1 MDKPTEGRPNPRRE
15 ESSVEEDARK
25 VSFASQEDFVRA
37 LNGVRVIKRILV
49 ANNGIA
55 AVKCMRSIRSW
66 AYATFRN
73 AEAFFFVCMASP
85 EDIQANAEYI
95 KMANKM
101 VMVPGGS
108 NLNNYANVELIFQT
122 AVANHVDAVWA
133 GWGHASENPQLPKI
147 LAEHNIALLGP
158 DHDAMW
164 ALGDKIAST
173 ILAQSAG
180 IPTVPWSGSHIVVNT
195 EDVLSPGSS
204 IAQPPSSRRSVS
216 ELISP
221 EDYDRACVSTVE
233 HCQAA
238 CNKIGYPVMIKASE
252 GGGGKGI
259 RRATHSTE
267 VAGLFTQ
274 VQSEVPESPIFV
286 MKCVEHVRHLEV
298 QLLADQYGEA
308 ISLFGRDCSV
318 QRRHQKILEEAPVIV
333 APQEVFDAMERA
345 AIKLAKLV
353 GYTSAGTV
361 EYLYNTETQEFFF
374 LELNPRLQVEHPC
387 TEVISGVNL
396 PACQLQIAMGIPLVR
411 IKDIRNLFGLGQS
424 ENYAVSLSDNL
435 SLRKP
440 PSSHV
445 IAVRVTSEDPDEGF
459 KPRSGDVFELNFKSS
474 RSVWGYFSV
483 GTVGGIHEFADSQFG
498 HCFSAEASREQA
510 RENMVLALRELL
522 IRGDFRTTVEYLIK
536 ILESDAYIYNEIDT
550 EWLDRLIAQKDRP
563 AKPDICLG
571 VMCTALHIAFRTL
584 EQAYRNFEMLFERGQ
599 FFPTNQLSNCVD
611 VTLISEGVKYVL
623 QVVRTGK
630 TSFHLIT
637 NGGLQAAEVH
647 RMSGDGLLITHE
659 SSSYMTYCREDAQ
672 GYQTVIDNRTIVFSK
687 ECDLSLL
694 RSPSPGKLVQ
704 FTVSDGCH
712 VFENEVYALVEV
724 MKLVLELRSPA
735 SGCIFHLRCAGAIL
749 ESGALIARLQLDDPQ
764 QCPALSL
771 FTGQL
776 NPVHSTPS
784 GLYQHDSGPALS
796 LSSGVASVEFSL
808 AAEAG
813 VETAPPPATEA
824 ADSASLSTESLE
836 MQLPATADAVSST
849 FTPNVMD
856 EAGQHHVF
864 HRCFSELEEVL
875 AGYALPE
882 PFFTPWLNRK
892 LDELFQ
898 CLRCPRL
905 PLLELEEA
913 VAQLSGR
920 LPVAVEQSLCALTA
934 SYADEVTSMLSN
946 FPADK
951 IVRLVEGHIASR
963 RLESTSEPNVTEA
976 SITAFQQTIKRLID
990 LADRYRG
997 GLRGH
1002 AARTITNLLLAY
1014 LAVEQHYQHGQFDRC
1029 VNLLLTRH
1037 KAATASGSGSFE
1049 GASTSRKAADMLPPI
1064 SWTLPDSVQRLA
1076 DPTSVTD
1083 VVSVHFSHHQLAAK
1097 NVLIVGLIERFT
1109 RQRDITPTRDLLDSL
1124 TALTQLGMAANS
1136 KVALAARK
1144 YLISAQSPP
1153 YELRRNQVESII
1165 LSAINNYNEHF
1176 PMENLQRLITCETS
1190 VYDVLLD
1197 FLYHPN
1203 PLVVSAALEVYVRRS
1218 YITYELTGVQ
1228 HFDLP
1233 AGVSCIFF
1241 KFLLPQASMHLNFWR
1256 HYISTLRH
1264 PPGESAK
1271 TSSTK
1276 ISSEAS
1282 MGSEDSKSSELDWF
1296 LAGDCANMYQANSE
1310 QPGGQENATMFSPS
1324 SDATLVSRSHCQ
1336 RTGSVG
1342 GFSDLGTPTPGFRC
1356 VSGRERLGSIAVFK
1370 SFADFKSSFPS
1381 LISRLQQKL
1390 KTIDLEKRA
1399 GGRRQNS
1406 FSSSQTCRAATC
1418 GTMPSDSFV
1427 SFQDPPFHATSVNDV
1442 PMNVLNIALQS
1453 TGLTTT
1459 VSGSHSS
1466 PSLAEDEVNEEADV
1480 QLLEEFCQAN
1490 SQLLQSV
1497 GIRRVTFMI
1506 VMPRKFPVFFTFRAR
1521 DNFREDRVYRHLEPA
1536 LAFQME
1542 INRLRNYNLELIPVL
1557 NRRMHIYLG
1566 QAKIS
1571 QGQGAV
1577 DFRFFVRSMIR
1588 HADLVSKAA
1597 SFEYLRS
1604 EAERT
1609 LLEAMDALE
1618 VAFTH
1623 PKAGFTTGNHIFFNF
1638 APTLLLED
1646 MRQLQLTVRRTI
1658 VRYATRLIKLRVS
1671 HAELKMVVRLRK
1683 NGPRVPI
1690 RLFIANEQGYS
1701 LKLEV
1706 YREVP
1711 NLVTGAVHLASYGS
1725 HVGRLHGALADMP
1738 YETKD
1743 FLQLKRF
1750 QAQKFNSS
1758 YVYDYPALFG
1768 QVLRDDWENYR
1779 PSTVYF
1785 TLENEVGES
1794 QAQTSVTAEKSV
1806 GTEAPGRP
1814 FSDYILECTEL
1825 CLDGSGQLIP
1835 VDRVA
1840 GLNKVGIVV
1849 WKMVMKTLEFPG
1861 GRPVIVIAND
1871 VTHKA
1876 GSFGPAEDLIFYR
1889 ASELARRLGI
1899 PRVFIAAN
1907 TGARIRLAEE
1917 VKAVFKVA
1925 WIDDSNPAK
1934 GFRYLYLTESDYT
1947 KLDALKSVNCELV
1960 EENGEKR
1967 YKIID
1972 VIGRD
1977 FDISVENLRGSALIA
1992 GETAAAYEECFTI
2005 SVVPSRTIGI
2015 GAYLVRLGQRVIQV
2029 DNSHIILTGAMALN
2043 KLLGREVYTSNSQ
2056 LGGVQVMANNGVCH
2070 SVVPDE
2076 YAALQHVIKWLSFVP
2091 YERGGRLPILRRP
2104 LPPSILSQVSSASS
2118 LTLTAS
2124 SQVEPNSDTDL
2135 PAESLAL
2142 LYDPIDRPVE
2152 YLPTRERQN
2161 DDPRWMFA
2169 GVMSGQLQTPTPS
2182 ATSTPPGSG
2191 TQIAQTNEATTPTPR
2206 GAAGNGGG
2214 RWLSGFFD
2222 WGTWEESLA
2231 AWAAGVVVGR
2241 ARLGGIPCGI
2251 ICPETRVSISRVPA
2265 DPANPAS
2272 EAQTISQAGQV
2283 WYPDSSYKTAQA
2295 IADFA
2300 REGLPL
2306 FIFANWR
2313 GFSGGLKDM
2322 YDQVLKFGAMI
2333 VESLRTY
2340 TNPVFVYLPPHAEL
2354 RGGAWVVIDPA
2365 INPDNMELFCSPD
2378 TCRGGVLEPEGTVEI
2393 KYRTADLLATIN
2405 RLDDECRRLSEEIK
2419 ARSTGRQQL
2428 LQPQQSSGSCN
2439 ATATTPASSSTL
2451 KGLQERLV
2459 ARQHMLLPI
2468 YQQVAHRFADLH
2480 DTPGRMTARGLVH
2493 GTVDWRSSR
2502 AFFFARLSRRLLEL
2516 EAVRLLRQAQNPLNT
2531 PDAVPPAPGDRCSE
2545 EIEEEAEAEVRW
2557 SHQDKGKVRTRL
2569 WSRAVDCRLR
2579 TSSDCESPSSRMPLE
2594 VLGVPRSELR
2604 DLTHSSELN
2613 AEPDAVLLSDAER
2626 ACYLIAQIGAQRSA
2640 SVRRDL
2646 TRLRRWFIQD
2656 HLSKETPESCL
2667 IFPGATACNETVG
2680 DSIAPP
2686 VFSLADVQPSASSDL
2701 AEAVRAWETSDATV
2715 ARWLAVQLE
2724 HPDLCRLL
2732 ENFNAPLLVA
2742 GCWTLVAASEAET
2755 VDVANVSTRQPPKS
2769 SLMSR
2774 LQEISKQQ
2782 MVNHIKRLLVSHPE
2796 CISEALECVQHLQN
2810 ASVSTAAAPST
2821 TAPPRPVQTACRSTA
2836 SRPLSESPA

>member
-1 MDKPTEGRPNPRRE
+1 
-15 ESSVEEDARK
+15 
-25 VSFASQEDFVRA
+25 
-37 LNGVRVIKRILV
+37 
-49 ANNGIA
+49 
-55 AVKCMRSIRSW
+55 
-66 AYATFRN
+66 
-73 AEAFFFVCMASP
+73 
-85 EDIQANAEYI
+85 
-95 KMANKM
+95 
-101 VMVPGGS
+101 
-108 NLNNYANVELIFQT
+108 
-122 AVANHVDAVWA
+122 
-133 GWGHASENPQLPKI
+133 
-147 LAEHNIALLGP
+147 
-158 DHDAMW
+158 
-164 ALGDKIAST
+164 
-173 ILAQSAG
+173 
-180 IPTVPWSGSHIVVNT
+180 
-195 EDVLSPGSS
+195 
-204 IAQPPSSRRSVS
+204 
-216 ELISP
+216 
-221 EDYDRACVSTVE
+221 
-233 HCQAA
+233 
-238 CNKIGYPVMIKASE
+238 
-252 GGGGKGI
+252 
-259 RRATHSTE
+259 
-267 VAGLFTQ
+267 
-274 VQSEVPESPIFV
+274 
-286 MKCVEHVRHLEV
+286 
-298 QLLADQYGEA
+298 
-308 ISLFGRDCSV
+308 
-318 QRRHQKILEEAPVIV
+318 
-333 APQEVFDAMERA
+333 
-345 AIKLAKLV
+345 
-353 GYTSAGTV
+353 
-361 EYLYNTETQEFFF
+361 
-374 LELNPRLQVEHPC
+374 
-387 TEVISGVNL
+387 
-396 PACQLQIAMGIPLVR
+396 
-411 IKDIRNLFGLGQS
+411 
-424 ENYAVSLSDNL
+424 
-435 SLRKP
+435 
-440 PSSHV
+440 
-445 IAVRVTSEDPDEGF
+445 
-459 KPRSGDVFELNFKSS
+459 
-474 RSVWGYFSV
+474 
-483 GTVGGIHEFADSQFG
+483 
-498 HCFSAEASREQA
+498 
-510 RENMVLALRELL
+510 
-522 IRGDFRTTVEYLIK
+522 
-536 ILESDAYIYNEIDT
+536 
-550 EWLDRLIAQKDRP
+550 
-563 AKPDICLG
+563 
-571 VMCTALHIAFRTL
+571 
-584 EQAYRNFEMLFERGQ
+584 
-599 FFPTNQLSNCVD
+599 
-611 VTLISEGVKYVL
+611 
-623 QVVRTGK
+623 
-630 TSFHLIT
+630 
-637 NGGLQAAEVH
+637 
-647 RMSGDGLLITHE
+647 
-659 SSSYMTYCREDAQ
+659 
-672 GYQTVIDNRTIVFSK
+672 
-687 ECDLSLL
+687 
-694 RSPSPGKLVQ
+694 LVQ
-704 FTVSDGCH
+704 FTVSDGGH
-712 VFENEVYALVEV
+712 VFENEVYALIEV

-749 ESGALIARLQLDDPQ
+749 ESGVLIARLQMDDPQ
-764 QCPALSL
+764 QCPALTL

-776 NPVHSTPS
+776 NPVHSMPS
-784 GLYQHDSGPALS
+784 GLYQHDHGPALS
-796 LSSGVASVEFSL
+796 LSSGVASDEFSL
-808 AAEAG
+808 G
-813 VETAPPPATEA
+813 TEA
-824 ADSASLSTESLE
+824 QASP
-836 MQLPATADAVSST
+836 LPALNSDSPSTGNLEVMPLETTDAASAVL
-849 FTPNVMD
+849 TPSMPD

-882 PFFTPWLNRK
+882 PFFTPWLNTK

-951 IVRLVEGHIASR
+951 IVRLVEGHVASR
-963 RLESTSEPNVTEA
+963 RLESASEPNITEA
-976 SITAFQQTIKRLID
+976 SIASFQQTIKRLID

-1002 AARTITNLLLAY
+1002 AARAITNLLLAY

-1037 KAATASGSGSFE
+1037 KAAAASSSGRFDD
-1049 GASTSRKAADMLPPI
+1049 ASSGRKAADMLPPI
-1064 SWTLPDSVQRLA
+1064 SWTPPESVQRFA

-1097 NVLIVGLIERFT
+1097 NALIVGLIERFT
-1109 RQRDITPTRDLLDSL
+1109 KQRDLTPTRDLIDSL

-1153 YELRRNQVESII
+1153 YELRRNQASINSITLAVQSLNPPTYFALVESII

-1228 HFDLP
+1228 HFELP
-1233 AGVSCIFF
+1233 TAVSCIFF
-1241 KFLLPQASMHLNFWR
+1241 KFLLPQASMHLNLWR
-1256 HYISTLRH
+1256 HYLSSLRH
-1264 PPGESAK
+1264 PPGGSAK
-1271 TSSTK
+1271 SLTALAA
-1276 ISSEAS
+1276 SEMS
-1282 MGSEDSKSSELDWF
+1282 MESEDSESSELDWF
-1296 LAGDCANMYQANSE
+1296 LAGDCASMCQTSLEHSDA
-1310 QPGGQENATMFSPS
+1310 PGGQENTTMSTPS
-1324 SDATLVSRSHCQ
+1324 SDASLVSRAHCQ
-1336 RTGSVG
+1336 KAGSTVS
-1342 GFSDLGTPTPGFRC
+1342 FSDLGTSTPG
-1356 VSGRERLGSIAVFK
+1356 L
-1370 SFADFKSSFPS
+1370 SSFPS
-1381 LISRLQQKL
+1381 LISRLQRKL
-1390 KTIDLEKRA
+1390 KNIELEKRA

-1406 FSSSQTCRAATC
+1406 FSSNQTCRAATC
-1418 GTMPSDSFV
+1418 GTMPSESFV
-1427 SFQDPPFHATSVNDV
+1427 SFQDPPFHTPSTNDV
-1442 PMNVLNIALQS
+1442 PMNILNIALQS
-1453 TGLTTT
+1453 TGLTTA
-1459 VSGSHSS
+1459 VSSCPS
-1466 PSLAEDEVNEEADV
+1466 PLEDEVNEETEV

-1490 SQLLQSV
+1490 SRLLQSV
-1497 GIRRVTFMI
+1497 GIRRITFMI

-1557 NRRMHIYLG
+1557 NRRMHVYLG
-1566 QAKIS
+1566 QAKVLPFFSVSRFWPLRTCPCAHFNCPDTFNLANWPHNSIS

-1623 PKAGFTTGNHIFFNF
+1623 PKASFTTGNHIFFNF

-1646 MRQLQLTVRRTI
+1646 MNQLQLTVRRTI
-1658 VRYATRLIKLRVS
+1658 VRYATRLVKLRVN

-1683 NGPRVPI
+1683 NGPRIPI

-1706 YREVP
+1706 YREAP
-1711 NLVTGAVHLASYGS
+1711 NLVTGAVHLVSFGS
-1725 HVGRLHGALADMP
+1725 HIGRLHGALADMP

-1750 QAQKFNSS
+1750 QAQKFNSA

-1768 QVLRDDWENYR
+1768 QVLRDAWQTYR

-1785 TLENEVGES
+1785 TLENEDGES
-1794 QAQTSVTAEKSV
+1794 QTQKSAFTATQEKSV
-1806 GTEAPGRP
+1806 NTEMPGRP

-1825 CLDGSGQLIP
+1825 CLDDSGQLVP
-1835 VDRVA
+1835 VNRVA

-1849 WKMVMKTLEFPG
+1849 WKMIMKTLEFPG

-1876 GSFGPAEDLIFYR
+1876 GSFGPAEDLMFYR

-1917 VKAVFKVA
+1917 VKAVYKVA
-1925 WIDDSNPAK
+1925 WVDDANPTK
-1934 GFRYLYLTESDYT
+1934 GFRYLYLTESDYV
-1947 KLDALKSVNCELV
+1947 KLDAMKSVNCELV
-1960 EENGEKR
+1960 EENGER
-1967 YKIID
+1967 RHKIID

-2029 DNSHIILTGAMALN
+2029 ENSHIILTGAMALN

-2091 YERGGRLPILRRP
+2091 YERGGRLPILRIP
-2104 LPPSILSQVSSASS
+2104 LPLGILSHVSSPST
-2118 LTLTAS
+2118 LTLTAP
-2124 SQVEPNSDTDL
+2124 SQPESNSDGDL
-2135 PAESLAL
+2135 SSVESLAL
-2142 LYDPIDRPVE
+2142 RFDPIDRPVE
-2152 YLPTRERQN
+2152 YVPTRDRPS
-2161 DDPRWMFA
+2161 DDPRWMFT
-2169 GVMSGQLQTPTPS
+2169 GVMSGQLQTPASSSS
-2182 ATSTPPGSG
+2182 ATSTPPGGG
-2191 TQIAQTNEATTPTPR
+2191 TQKAKANEETTPLSQAAA
-2206 GAAGNGGG
+2206 AAGGGCG

-2251 ICPETRVSISRVPA
+2251 ISPETRVSISRVPA

-2295 IADFA
+2295 INDFN

-2340 TNPVFVYLPPHAEL
+2340 SSPVFIYLPPHAEL

-2365 INPDNMELFCSPD
+2365 INPDNIELFCSPD

-2393 KYRTADLLATIN
+2393 KYRTADLLATMN
-2405 RLDDECRRLSEEIK
+2405 RLDDECHQLCEEIK
-2419 ARSTGRQQL
+2419 ARNTGRQKL
-2428 LQPQQSSGSCN
+2428 LQPQQSSVCAPGLCN
-2439 ATATTPASSSTL
+2439 ATMTTTTTSASSSTL
-2451 KGLQERLV
+2451 KSLQERLA
-2459 ARQHMLLPI
+2459 ARQHLLLPI
-2468 YQQVAHRFADLH
+2468 YQQVSFPLVCIRDLAFVFNRRIVQMPCLPFLLSILNCRAPMVLVAHRFADLH

-2493 GTVDWRSSR
+2493 GTVEWRSSR

-2531 PDAVPPAPGDRCSE
+2531 ADSFAVIPADR
-2545 EIEEEAEAEVRW
+2545 EIEEGETEMEVSEKVRG
-2557 SHQDKGKVRTRL
+2557 SHRDRGKVPTRL
-2569 WSRAVDCRLR
+2569 WSRVVGSRLR
-2579 TSSDCESPSSRMPLE
+2579 TLSDCESPSARRSVE
-2594 VLGVPRSELR
+2594 VLGLPRSELR
-2604 DLTHSSELN
+2604 DLTHSTELVP
-2613 AEPDAVLLSDAER
+2613 EPDSMLLSDAER

-2656 HLSKETPESCL
+2656 HLSKDSPESCL
-2667 IFPGATACNETVG
+2667 IFPSVSACSKVVR
-2680 DSIAPP
+2680 DSVSP
-2686 VFSLADVQPSASSDL
+2686 VFSLPDVQSSSSSSSDL
-2701 AEAVRAWETSDATV
+2701 SEAVRAWETSDATV
-2715 ARWLAVQLE
+2715 AQWLAFQLDHSE
-2724 HPDLCRLL
+2724 LYRLL
-2732 ENFNAPLLVA
+2732 DNFNAPVLMD

-2755 VDVANVSTRQPPKS
+2755 GDAAVTASIPARQPPKS

-2782 MVNHIKRLLVSHPE
+2782 MISHIRRYVYLSDVRWKSCLIYIYILCE
-2796 CISEALECVQHLQN
+2796 CIFQHCLTRIGSFSSQIH
-2810 ASVSTAAAPST
+2810 
-2821 TAPPRPVQTACRSTA
+2821 
-2836 SRPLSESPA
+2836 